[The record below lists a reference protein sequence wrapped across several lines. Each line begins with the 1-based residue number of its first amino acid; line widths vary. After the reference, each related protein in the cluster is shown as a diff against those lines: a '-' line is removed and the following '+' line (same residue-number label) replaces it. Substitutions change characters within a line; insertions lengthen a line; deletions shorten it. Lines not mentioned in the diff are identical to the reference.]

1 MTSMEVNQ
9 PDVVREVTALC
20 KAYDHALLNNHVE
33 DLNSFFWDHECAM
46 RIGVAEELYGTD
58 AIKAFRQA
66 RVVNFS
72 DRKTVR
78 ETIVTFGEDLAIG
91 TVEFTV
97 TVNGAPRYGRQGQ
110 VWVRFAGIGW
120 KIVSAH
126 VSHKVT
132 PANAGAFGQSIA
144 GAYAAAAAAFLDM
157 PVDPA
162 FAPGVTNDLAVMA
175 KVAAPL
181 MALDLPEAEPAGIF
195 HA

>member
-1 MTSMEVNQ
+1 MTTMEVNR

-20 KAYDHALLNNHVE
+20 KAYDHALLNNNVE
-33 DLNSFFWDHECAM
+33 DLNRFFWDDARAM
-46 RIGVAEELYGTD
+46 RIGVAEELYGAD

-110 VWVRFAGIGW
+110 VWVRFPDMGW

-126 VSHKVT
+126 VSHKVV
-132 PANAGAFGQSIA
+132 PANTAAFGQSVA

-162 FAPGVTNDLAVMA
+162 FAPGVTNDLTVMA

-181 MALDLPEAEPAGIF
+181 MALNLPDVEPAGVF
-195 HA
+195 RA